1 MTVMQQLQQQ
11 VTQTAAE
18 NQQLRDRLTTF
29 EQQQQFHS
37 PTHGGGAQAVQV
49 GEVLAALGDL
59 PEALTKMSRPKGLID
74 SRGLGR
80 PQVLGDDAE
89 NRFRPWAIKL
99 EDYVSG
105 VFGGKSREALEWAAS
120 MDKG

>member
-1 MTVMQQLQQQ
+1 M
-11 VTQTAAE
+11 
-18 NQQLRDRLTTF
+18 
-29 EQQQQFHS
+29 
-37 PTHGGGAQAVQV
+37 QV
-49 GEVLAALGDL
+49 GEVLAALRDL

-89 NRFRPWAIKL
+89 NKFRPWAIKL